1 VADTSHLPGYEPFPI
16 NYLFK
21 PVQISQ
27 ADYDALPAFSYEVP
41 AGTRMKF
48 QGFMATKESDTAFR
62 LETPITEET
71 DV

>member
-27 ADYDALPAFSYEVP
+27 ADYD